1 MSKTLILQNL
11 ISESIPNSISEEFIK
26 RNEEDGNLEI
36 FVNNLIEKSG
46 LSPSELYPRIIL
58 AFLKN
63 EFELTFADRLCKN
76 LHVQASINKQI
87 LAEPDMMF
95 RMINYIQHCIYLTD
109 GLLGF
114 SSRQEGLKMLFKLFR
129 DRKLFSYLNYI
140 EADSYQ
146 TLFIIKAV
154 RQQLIG
160 YSVFDFFEGTID
172 FPFSIVSKMIYEVY
186 NNQNVFQD
194 HDLVDFKCTNHA
206 QIQVYVQPK
215 LISLLIN

>member
-1 MSKTLILQNL
+1 MSETLTLQNL
-11 ISESIPNSISEEFIK
+11 ISESIPNCNSEPFIK

-36 FVNNLIEKSG
+36 FVNNLIVKSG

-58 AFLKN
+58 AYLKN
-63 EFELTFADRLCKN
+63 EFELTFVDRLCKN

-87 LAEPDMMF
+87 LSEPDIMF
-95 RMINYIQHCIYLTD
+95 RMINYIQHCINLTD
-109 GLLGF
+109 GLLGC
-114 SSRQEGLKMLFKLFR
+114 SLRQEGLKMLFKLFK

-140 EADSYQ
+140 EADPYQ

-172 FPFSIVSKMIYEVY
+172 FPLSIVSKMIYEVY

-194 HDLVDFKCTNHA
+194 HDLVVFKYTNHA
-206 QIQVYVQPK
+206 QIQVHVQPK
-215 LISLLIN
+215 LISLLID